1 MPRSHAAAAG
11 GTVALARRATASS
24 WLHDESG
31 RSRFDRRDILR
42 TTLGGQNMEGGS
54 DTMRSLGGKPL
65 VTVMGLRVDE
75 PADDWSWGPAWDTMV
90 MQVCDGY
97 IAESNPDRDGA
108 GYQREGELPAD
119 TTAMELTPCQPGEWG
134 RGESDGRCPSRPFPQ
149 DVDRAPTDEMV
160 PPTQAIEIRIETAG
174 PDDQALQGDDSS
186 VCTSRVF
193 YMPLAQWCTR
203 QGQEAWYAQ
212 HITAVVES
220 RSGYH
225 KLYVTQDIFGRYF
238 LERCNTI
245 RYRYHQLLL
254 FTSRFRQLATAVLHR
269 DEVEQW
275 NTTGRFAMNP
285 VPGATRLWSTLHT
298 SEQELLETVGF
309 VASSWDT
316 GTSLSEDAQV
326 GTV

>member
-149 DVDRAPTDEMV
+149 DVDRAQMV
-160 PPTQAIEIRIETAG
+160 CELTLRVAAPLSEHPQSKATVSFKWTAR
-174 PDDQALQGDDSS
+174 QMVLQGEDPHRGSNFSFHSLGLEMDDDAPQSDDDEFPGVSTQRTHPCS
-186 VCTSRVF
+186 VV
-193 YMPLAQWCTR
+193 
-203 QGQEAWYAQ
+203 
-212 HITAVVES
+212 
-220 RSGYH
+220 
-225 KLYVTQDIFGRYF
+225 
-238 LERCNTI
+238 
-245 RYRYHQLLL
+245 
-254 FTSRFRQLATAVLHR
+254 
-269 DEVEQW
+269 
-275 NTTGRFAMNP
+275 
-285 VPGATRLWSTLHT
+285 
-298 SEQELLETVGF
+298 
-309 VASSWDT
+309 VAS
-316 GTSLSEDAQV
+316 
-326 GTV
+326 